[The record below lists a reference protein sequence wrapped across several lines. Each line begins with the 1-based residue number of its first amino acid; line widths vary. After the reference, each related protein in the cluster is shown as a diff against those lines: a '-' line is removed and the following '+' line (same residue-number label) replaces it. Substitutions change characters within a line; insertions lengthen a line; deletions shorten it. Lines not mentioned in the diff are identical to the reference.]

1 MVSEKQVMDQLKNC
15 IDPEIGINIVDLGLV
30 YGVEVKGAA
39 VKVRMT
45 LTTPACPMCSF
56 FVKDVEEKV
65 RAMPG
70 VEKAEVQLVWEP
82 AWSPEK
88 ISPAAK
94 KQLGMK

>member
-1 MVSEKQVMDQLKNC
+1 MVSEKQVMDQLRNC

-30 YGVEVKGAA
+30 YGVEVNGS
-39 VKVRMT
+39 VVRVRMT
-45 LTTPACPMCSF
+45 LTTPACPMCGF

-65 RAMPG
+65 KAMPG

-94 KQLGMK
+94 KQLGME